1 MTVIQPNQPV
11 APYETVALHI
21 EAESETA
28 AETNVNK
35 AVTNPYSE
43 PFILNNG
50 PQLQHNPAYLMPSGA
65 TDQS

>member
-11 APYETVALHI
+11 APYETVALHK

-35 AVTNPYSE
+35 AVAYPYT
-43 PFILNNG
+43 LN
-50 PQLQHNPAYLMPSGA
+50 LLF
-65 TDQS
+65 